1 MPIKNKKQTLIDDEE
16 ERMKKLTANRPYP
29 SVV

>member
-16 ERMKKLTANRPYP
+16 ERMKKLTPSFE